1 MHVKII
7 ENTRF
12 SEAFMPK
19 IHKNCDDGMSARN
32 DRSVSSSRVDRKTYL
47 PPAYLERRAAPL
59 FTKAHRR
66 SCQSFVKNVTD
77 RFSYISPALFS
88 ERAGFL
94 IYENRIR

>member
-32 DRSVSSSRVDRKTYL
+32 DRSVSSSGYIGKRICL
-47 PPAYLERRAAPL
+47 PRIWKGEQHLCLPKHIGAAV
-59 FTKAHRR
+59 KA
-66 SCQSFVKNVTD
+66 FVKMSQTD
-77 RFSYISPALFS
+77 SLIFRLLFFRK
-88 ERAGFL
+88 EQVF
-94 IYENRIR
+94 

>member
-32 DRSVSSSRVDRKTYL
+32 DRSVSSSRVDRETYL

-66 SCQSFVKNVTD
+66 SCQSIRKKCHRQIFLYFACSFFGKS
-77 RFSYISPALFS
+77 R
-88 ERAGFL
+88 FL